1 MHVEYEFKIVQAIR
15 WSVHQEQ
22 IEKSITGY
30 RDIDVVCKRRRNDMS
45 RLVYRDPFARG
56 ELHAKRIHHPD
67 KDCYICGDVRRT
79 KAGVPWLYQ
88 FWWEWDGISANASR
102 EHIDQFLYCSR
113 ECRDSTILE
122 TG

>member
-1 MHVEYEFKIVQAIR
+1 MLVEYEFKIVQAIQ
-15 WSVHQEQ
+15 WSVPQEQ
-22 IEKSITGY
+22 IEKFTTGY
-30 RDIDVVCKRRRNDMS
+30 RDIGTVYEKRRNEMS

-88 FWWEWDGISANASR
+88 FWWESDGISFSGR
-102 EHIDQFLYCSR
+102 TRIDQFLYCSR
-113 ECRDSTILE
+113 ECRDSTVLE
-122 TG
+122 TL